1 MILVIYILV
10 YLSELLLLFSTL
22 CTIFMKA
29 QFFHV
34 ICQKYQVKST
44 NKFLLLFNL
53 NMFVLSKH
61 LDQIKNMKDIKNL

>member
-1 MILVIYILV
+1 MWFVKNI
-10 YLSELLLLFSTL
+10 
-22 CTIFMKA
+22 
-29 QFFHV
+29 
-34 ICQKYQVKST
+34 KST